1 MPQHPH
7 DSRGLRSTSNPPNA
21 GEPLH
26 VFDLLLVPASGLP
39 VADEERQAHPPVRR
53 PSVRLADG
61 LTIGAFDGDLAELV
75 MNACEFR
82 GHFYFTTANRPGGRY
97 AYVLNQP
104 VTAAFTSGWDPDE
117 LIRLA
122 VALSRYV
129 RDNAD
134 SGQYAARVTEYS
146 GGEVRIMPYDCMEL
160 RHVYRMSEEERDWL
174 DAGEAEELAELIS
187 AFRAVG
193 ELPERVGQA
202 FWKVEHTAWERY
214 LDVVQP
220 AMVSALE
227 GLLSTSREQLTGN
240 LSRVSRSSPSSSAS
254 RGSQRRSAGG
264 CTTRALRASTAEA
277 STSSSHGRDAATR
290 SGRSHSFR
298 PSCAPSSAAR
308 SRTRCSVPCS
318 MTTRTFASG
327 GQSRSLTGAGGGGV
341 SGYRSPLPWTIAL
354 PRPSALSP
362 AIATATFR
370 VLARATSAPT
380 RRSHPRW
387 AARRCW
393 GR

>member
-7 DSRGLRSTSNPPNA
+7 DSRGLRSTSHPPHA

-26 VFDLLLVPASGLP
+26 AFDVLLVPASGLP

-61 LTIGAFDGDLAELV
+61 LNIGVFDGDFAELV

-97 AYVLNQP
+97 AYVLDQP

-146 GGEVRIMPYDCMEL
+146 GGEVRIMPYDCTEL
-160 RHVYRMSEEERDWL
+160 RHVYRMGEEERDWL
-174 DAGEAEELAELIS
+174 DEREAEELAELIS
-187 AFRAVG
+187 AFRAIG

-227 GLLSTSREQLTGN
+227 GLLSTSREQLTRQFVT
-240 LSRVSRSSPSSSAS
+240 RVPLVAVELGIAGVSKTFCRRMYDARSQGVHG
-254 RGSQRRSAGG
+254 RGIDLFQPGARRSDAV
-264 CTTRALRASTAEA
+264 RQVALLQAVLRAIVRRAIEDPVFRSVFDD
-277 STSSSHGRDAATR
+277 DANVR
-290 SGRSHSFR
+290 QRW
-298 PSCAPSSAAR
+298 PVE
-308 SRTRCSVPCS
+308 VPH
-318 MTTRTFASG
+318 
-327 GQSRSLTGAGGGGV
+327 
-341 SGYRSPLPWTIAL
+341 
-354 PRPSALSP
+354 
-362 AIATATFR
+362 
-370 VLARATSAPT
+370 
-380 RRSHPRW
+380 RRWRW
-387 AARRCW
+387 RRI
-393 GR
+393 RI